1 MRLFRRKQQTRKEA
15 TTGRG
20 TVARRHPTYCP
31 MEVKLLALEALQTGL
46 TKAEVADIIGVAP
59 ITVSSWQKKYDA
71 EGLPGLYRHPS
82 SKQAVGSC
90 NALEKRIVERRKAHP
105 ERGVRRIRDDL
116 KREDGLA
123 VSAETVRK
131 VVNEAGV
138 GNPPVKPGPRPPQ
151 IRRFERKLPNALWQ
165 IDIFTFGLK
174 RFYKVYLIGIIDDH
188 SRHIVGWGLFRQQTA
203 EAVLEVTK
211 GAIGQWGAPREILS
225 DNGRQFVAWRGKSR
239 FQHVLKQ
246 QGIGHVRSAPHH
258 PMTLGKIERFWQT
271 IWKEFL
277 SEASFASF
285 ADACQR
291 LDHWVQYYNHQR
303 PHQGIDGA
311 CPADRFYGVAGDV
324 DEAVKQG
331 CKDNSLRLALG
342 QEPKRPLYLL
352 GQLGDTDIRVVRR
365 GDDLEIKVGNEV
377 REVISL
383 GAPYEIGDDGHGRR
397 EAGQQSGQQSSQQP
411 GEVAGPGS
419 GGEARTDRAGVAGA
433 GDEVPALPDLPHE
446 PPGAAPCDRGSEA
459 SGAGSVG
466 AEASG
471 AQADDT
477 GAGADRGAGSSD
489 GAQGAGAQTCTTE
502 VRGDSGAA
510 GPAAPAGPR
519 GATPGGG
526 EKKETEAEELTDQRK
541 SDPPTGYVG
550 RYSGWARIDDGSEA

>member
-1 MRLFRRKQQTRKEA
+1 MRLFRRKQQSKREA

-20 TVARRHPTYCP
+20 TVVRRRPTFCA

-46 TKAEVADIIGVAP
+46 TKAEVADIVGVAP

-82 SKQAVGSC
+82 SKQALARC
-90 NALEKRIVERRKAHP
+90 IALEKRIVERRKAHP

-151 IRRFERKLPNALWQ
+151 VRRFERKLPNALWQ
-165 IDIFTFGLK
+165 IDIFTFDLK

-324 DEAVKQG
+324 EEALKQG
-331 CKDNSLRLALG
+331 CKENSLRLALG

-352 GQLGDTDIRVVRR
+352 GQLGDTDVRVVRR
-365 GDDLEIKVGNEV
+365 GEDLEIKVGNEV

-397 EAGQQSGQQSSQQP
+397 EAVQQST
-411 GEVAGPGS
+411 EVAGS
-419 GGEARTDRAGVAGA
+419 GRGGAAETDRADLGGA

-446 PPGAAPCDRGSEA
+446 PPGAAPGDRGCET
-459 SGAGSVG
+459 SGAGG
-466 AEASG
+466 ARAESTG
-471 AQADDT
+471 AQAPDP
-477 GAGADRGAGSSD
+477 GPGADRGAGGTD
-489 GAQGAGAQTCTTE
+489 GPQGAGARTRKTE
-502 VRGDSGAA
+502 VRDRSNAA

-519 GATPGGG
+519 GAAPGGG
-526 EKKETEAEELTDQRK
+526 EKKQEEGL
-541 SDPPTGYVG
+541 TGYVG
-550 RYSGWARIDDGSEA
+550 RYSGWARIDDGSET